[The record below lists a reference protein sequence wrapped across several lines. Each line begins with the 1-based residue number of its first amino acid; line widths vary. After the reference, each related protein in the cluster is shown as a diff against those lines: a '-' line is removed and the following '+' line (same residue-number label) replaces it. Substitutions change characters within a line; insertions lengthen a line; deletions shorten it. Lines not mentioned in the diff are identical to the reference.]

1 MPSDSVEMTGRADA
15 PDALDLALE
24 QSHEVKAKVETCAE
38 DLATANEIVKEQI
51 AGGTTLLSAHE
62 TLRAGTTVE
71 SKVQECADDLHEV
84 TETLAQGIADLEQTE
99 SALTESREVLADTQA
114 ALAISRQEEREARRR
129 ALHDSMT
136 GLPNRDLFDDRL
148 SHAISIARRHDWTLA
163 VMFLDLDGFKKI
175 NDTHGHA
182 AGDAVLKEV
191 ARRLS
196 RHSRDEDTVCR
207 NGGDEFLY
215 LLVNPQGMENI
226 ERIAG
231 VISANIAR
239 PILVDSWQFVVN
251 ASMGIAVY
259 PVDGATG
266 DELISSADTA
276 MYRAKKHVSSGCGH
290 RQGREGI
297 GLGLNGARS
306 IFVERPTPVAECG
319 YAAEQTPRRRAPR
332 LIVGGSGWTNAGTG
346 PDMPPPEAIPCRTNR
361 RRNQGHSRR
370 RLVPSVERANASTR
384 VTRAGYRPPAA
395 CWRGTKFASNVWAER
410 SGNGYCRFAASAGG
424 DGSRSKQ
431 SRPPTARAAALWST
445 WTSRTGARSE
455 IAGVPP

>member
-1 MPSDSVEMTGRADA
+1 MPSDSVELTGRADA

-24 QSHEVKAKVETCAE
+24 QSHEVKAKVENCAE

-276 MYRAKKHVSSGCGH
+276 MYRAKKHVSSG
-290 RQGREGI
+290 
-297 GLGLNGARS
+297 LA
-306 IFVERPTPVAECG
+306 
-319 YAAEQTPRRRAPR
+319 
-332 LIVGGSGWTNAGTG
+332 
-346 PDMPPPEAIPCRTNR
+346 
-361 RRNQGHSRR
+361 
-370 RLVPSVERANASTR
+370 
-384 VTRAGYRPPAA
+384 
-395 CWRGTKFASNVWAER
+395 
-410 SGNGYCRFAASAGG
+410 
-424 DGSRSKQ
+424 
-431 SRPPTARAAALWST
+431 TARAGKESASA
-445 WTSRTGARSE
+445 
-455 IAGVPP
+455 